1 MADKKTYLFDNPR
14 NVKLVFYTLYFC
26 CAVLLLLD
34 FIIHRHISH
43 NWERLL
49 GFYSIYGFI
58 GCVSIVFGS
67 KWLRNVIRRDEDY
80 YERDELKK
88 DKEDDH
94 VDE

>member
-1 MADKKTYLFDNPR
+1 MVDKKQYFFDKPK
-14 NVKLVFYTLYFC
+14 NVKLVLYTFYFC

-34 FIIHRHISH
+34 FIIHRHMSH
-43 NWERLL
+43 TWEHLL

-67 KWLRNVIRRDEDY
+67 KLLRTIIRRDEDY

-88 DKEDDH
+88 EDEDKH
-94 VDE
+94 VDK